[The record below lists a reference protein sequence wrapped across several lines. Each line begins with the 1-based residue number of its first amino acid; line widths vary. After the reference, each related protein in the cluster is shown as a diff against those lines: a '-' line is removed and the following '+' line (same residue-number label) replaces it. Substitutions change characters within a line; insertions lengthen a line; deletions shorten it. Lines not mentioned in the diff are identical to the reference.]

1 MDIAKQI
8 IAEKDKGLAEMAKD
22 IIKIE
27 GTLGKDH
34 NLVQKLKTI
43 YESIEGLTIPDLN
56 MRLIVMLSSVTNTL
70 MEQSGSVC

>member
-43 YESIEGLTIPDLN
+43 YESIEGLTIPDLILFESI
-56 MRLIVMLSSVTNTL
+56 MSS
-70 MEQSGSVC
+70 E